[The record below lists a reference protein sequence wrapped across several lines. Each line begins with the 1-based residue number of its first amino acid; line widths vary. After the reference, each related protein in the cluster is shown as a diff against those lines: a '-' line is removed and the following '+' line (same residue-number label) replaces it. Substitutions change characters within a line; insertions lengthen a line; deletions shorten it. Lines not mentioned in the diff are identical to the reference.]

1 MYQEVET
8 KIRCSS
14 LSRMAMSTE
23 LVNLVLVGYQ
33 SYLDIRSDE
42 IGEPLYFRR
51 GGFFYRPG

>member
-1 MYQEVET
+1 
-8 KIRCSS
+8 
-14 LSRMAMSTE
+14 MAMSTE